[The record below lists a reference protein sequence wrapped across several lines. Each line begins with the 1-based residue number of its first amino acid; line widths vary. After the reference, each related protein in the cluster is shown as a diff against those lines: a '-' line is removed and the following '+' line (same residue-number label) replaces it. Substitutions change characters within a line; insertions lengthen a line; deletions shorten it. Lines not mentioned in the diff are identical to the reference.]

1 MRNWLSL
8 TLDLFETDGE
18 EKMKYYM
25 PLVVPKIIKNLIF
38 TKEDE
43 FNVKMEIE

>member
-8 TLDLFETDGE
+8 ILDLFETDHEE
-18 EKMKYYM
+18 EKMKNYL
-25 PLVVPKIIKNLIF
+25 PLLTPKIIKNLIF

-43 FNVKMEIE
+43 FNVKM